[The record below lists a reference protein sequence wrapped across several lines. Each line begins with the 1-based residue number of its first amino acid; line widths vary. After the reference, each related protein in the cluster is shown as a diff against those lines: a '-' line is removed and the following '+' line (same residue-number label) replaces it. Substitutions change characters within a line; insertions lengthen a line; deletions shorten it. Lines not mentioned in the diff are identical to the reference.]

1 MQTISIS
8 KFKATCLAV
17 LEQVRRSR
25 EPILVTK
32 RGEPVAEIKPPPQ
45 AQTKP
50 WLGSMTGSAEIAGD
64 IVAPPSPP
72 DAWEALR

>member
-1 MQTISIS
+1 METISIS

-17 LEQVRRSR
+17 LDQVRRSR

-32 RGEPVAEIKPPPQ
+32 RGEPVAEIKPPPL
-45 AQTKP
+45 AQLKP
-50 WLGSMTGSAEIAGD
+50 WLGSMAGSAEIAGD
-64 IVAPPSPP
+64 IVAPAGSH

>member
-8 KFKATCLAV
+8 KFKAACLAA

-32 RGEPVAEIKPPPQ
+32 RGEPVAEIKSPPHV
-45 AQTKP
+45 QTKP
-50 WLGSMTGSAEIAGD
+50 WLGSMAGSAEIAGD
-64 IVAPPSPP
+64 IVAPAGPS
-72 DAWEALR
+72 DGWEMLR